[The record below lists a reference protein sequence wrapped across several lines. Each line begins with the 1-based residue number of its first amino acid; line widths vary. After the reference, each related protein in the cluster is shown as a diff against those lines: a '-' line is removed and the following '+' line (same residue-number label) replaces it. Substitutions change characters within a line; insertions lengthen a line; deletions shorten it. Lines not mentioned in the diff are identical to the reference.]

1 MLFYHSSAFSSVDR
15 LFVNNTAHVSL
26 DLVFFDFVPFYAYHL
41 LRRIII
47 RVAKDEISLMSSN
60 LPLPSPRCIYSYA
73 NDRNLTAPHIVTATS
88 IPRVS
93 TCPGLVPHL
102 SFRKVSTLEPQAW

>member
-1 MLFYHSSAFSSVDR
+1 M
-15 LFVNNTAHVSL
+15 NNTAHVSL
-26 DLVFFDFVPFYAYHL
+26 ELGFFDFVPFYAYHL

-47 RVAKDEISLMSSN
+47 RVAKDEIPLMSFD

-73 NDRNLTAPHIVTATS
+73 NDRVLTAPYIVTATS

-93 TCPGLVPHL
+93 MCPSLVPHL
-102 SFRKVSTLEPQAW
+102 SFRKVSMLEPQAW